1 MNYRNIRVYQQIM
14 EDPSIRSLEE
24 KMILNI
30 VLMFQ
35 SQGRCCFAS
44 DDYLAGVI
52 GSTPQKARATV
63 ALLAGRGRLKIRYAD
78 NSTARLLSIPTQS
91 GVDPCEPQID
101 DVFQIIED
109 TDV

>member
-1 MNYRNIRVYQQIM
+1 MNYRNIRVYQEIM

-24 KMILNI
+24 KMVLNA
-30 VLMFQ
+30 VMMMQ
-35 SQGRCCFAS
+35 SQGKCAFFS
-44 DDYLAGVI
+44 DEWLAGLI

-91 GVDPCEPQID
+91 GVDPCEPEID